1 MKAAAPRDP
10 KTHCRLFRY
19 LVAYLSS
26 IYGHRSGVLT
36 RMRVKEVQ
44 DAIGDSEKGYLINAS
59 ILLLTLGPF
68 LQAPS

>member
-10 KTHCRLFRY
+10 KTRCRFFGY

-36 RMRVKEVQ
+36 RMRVREVQ
-44 DAIGDSEKGYLINAS
+44 DAIGDEDTGYLINVS
-59 ILLLTLGPF
+59 MLLLTSGPF
-68 LQAPS
+68 LH